1 MATLPVEPLSDV
13 EKEGLLFT
21 REEEKLARDVY
32 TVLAAK
38 WGQRAFTA
46 IAAAEQQHMDAV
58 AFLLTRYELA
68 DPAAGKAPGVFANA
82 RLQALYV
89 SLVEKGSVSLVE
101 AFVVGATI
109 EDLDLADVEELI
121 ADADNLD
128 VDTVMQNLAK
138 GSRNHLRSF
147 VALLAAAGA
156 TYVPQFLSPEE
167 YAGDHLDAGRTA
179 RRLRRRRPP
188 RRRDPR
194 WPVRRPG
201 GCCRPGTQ
209 GTRGGPGKLEWP
221 GSGQRLGDLRR
232 HGLGEHRGKRH
243 RERTGDRIGKRRRP
257 LTRPR
262 KRKGPLPR
270 SGRREPPVPFVRRG
284 RARRRAQVL
293 SLSRRIRH
301 RLGTR

>member
-1 MATLPVEPLSDV
+1 MKNHAIPGFALLASLVLATPLAAAGPGKPTDPPCSGLSTYMATLPVEPLSDV

-32 TVLAAK
+32 TVLAAR

-68 DPAAGKAPGVFANA
+68 DPAAGKAPGVFSNA

-121 ADADNLD
+121 ADADNVD

-138 GSRNHLRSF
+138 GSRNHLRSY
-147 VALLAAAGA
+147 VALLAASGV
-156 TYVPQFLSPEE
+156 TYVPQFLNPAE
-167 YAGDHLDAGRTA
+167 YAEIISTPAERHVVYDAAGLPVEGIPA
-179 RRLRRRRPP
+179 GPCDGLGAAAGQGP
-188 RRRDPR
+188 RGPAA
-194 WPVRRPG
+194 
-201 GCCRPGTQ
+201 
-209 GTRGGPGKLEWP
+209 GPGNSNGPAAGSGSGTCDGTGP
-221 GSGQRLGDLRR
+221 GSTAGSG
-232 HGLGEHRGKRH
+232 
-243 RERTGDRIGKRRRP
+243 TG
-257 LTRPR
+257 
-262 KRKGPLPR
+262 
-270 SGRREPPVPFVRRG
+270 SGSG
-284 RARRRAQVL
+284 NG
-293 SLSRRIRH
+293 
-301 RLGTR
+301 GTGSGNGGGH